1 MENET
6 KRTEN
11 YTISESYELPSKG
24 LIYDKPVEACVELRS
39 MTARDEMK
47 RLNPSSTPLKTLADI
62 IENCMIE
69 KPATH
74 VYDMIIGDYEY
85 LLHKLRT
92 VTYGPDY
99 QVTVKCANCGETVE
113 TTAKLDSI
121 EVKPFNKDEFE
132 ALRTIMLPV
141 SNHEVR
147 LNFQTPRMLD
157 NIELKAKELKRKA
170 PNADIDF
177 NTYAQL
183 LLVIDTV
190 DGKQM
195 NSMELD
201 YFINELPAKDM
212 NKIINVADK
221 LNSYVGLDNV
231 LSLTCD
237 KCGEN
242 ILTFFRFG
250 PEFFRPS
257 NI

>member
-1 MENET
+1 ME
-6 KRTEN
+6 RTEN
-11 YTISESYELPSKG
+11 YTISESYELPSQG
-24 LIYDKPVEACVELRS
+24 LIYDKPVQARVELRS
-39 MTARDEMK
+39 MTAREEMK
-47 RLNPSSTPLKTLADI
+47 RLNPSATPLKTLADI
-62 IENCMIE
+62 IESCMIE
-69 KPATH
+69 KPAIH

-99 QVTVKCANCGETVE
+99 QVTVRCANCGETVE
-113 TTAKLDSI
+113 TTAMLDSI
-121 EVKPFNKDEFE
+121 EVKPFNKDEFD
-132 ALRTIMLPV
+132 ALRIIRLPV
-141 SNHEVR
+141 SDHEVE

-157 NIELKAKELKRKA
+157 NIDIKAKEMKRKA
-170 PNADIDF
+170 PKADIDF

-183 LLVIDTV
+183 SMIINTV
-190 DGKQM
+190 DGKKM
-195 NSMELD
+195 SSVDLD

-212 NKIINVADK
+212 QKILNTFDK

-237 KCGEN
+237 KCGEE
-242 ILTFFRFG
+242 ISTFFRFG